1 MKSQCLTTEQGIE
14 GFPGPSGRKH
24 RNCSVCTRTS
34 NCPQTPVS
42 EAPSQRC
49 LPCQSAQ
56 DGDSHRY
63 RSWDRIKT
71 VDSVILCVNY
81 NSIFGK
87 DRSKNKAC
95 TPVSCIQHRENPV
108 TLCTGFQTH
117 TLRRHVTS
125 FLLFKF
131 ENSKDQASN
140 SLGVWVVF
148 KAEHLNVRRKKKINK
163 SFF

>member
-87 DRSKNKAC
+87 DRSKNKASA
-95 TPVSCIQHRENPV
+95 PVSCIQHRENPV

-131 ENSKDQASN
+131 ENSKAQASN